1 MDAPSSETS
10 IRQALD
16 RGDLRRASEL
26 LVMHHADAVYAT
38 CRALVRERTLAED
51 LSQEAF
57 TKAIAAL
64 RTFRGEAQVR
74 TWLLSITRNTCL
86 DHLRR
91 TRGPIDERHA
101 LDVEVQPSE
110 VAPPFEQLV
119 LRGDVERSLSVLS
132 ETERAIVVLHHA
144 HGVGYPEL
152 AASFGIAEGTLRMRM
167 SRALLK
173 MRSAVDEAPLAAP
186 LERESRRRQAAR
198 PAAPRIPPQA
208 AAPSRATPP
217 SPVPSSTVPSRATP
231 PSATPPTR
239 ERSWLDRLS
248 AWWKGASEPV
258 ETVPTMAEP
267 LWAMPDEVRARIVA
281 DLASS
286 RIAFE

>member
-173 MRSAVDEAPLAAP
+173 MRSAIEEAPRVAP
-186 LERESRRRQAAR
+186 LELEGRRRQTAPRVPPGA
-198 PAAPRIPPQA
+198 AAPRMPP
-208 AAPSRATPP
+208 APPRALP
-217 SPVPSSTVPSRATP
+217 SASAPMGPSS
-231 PSATPPTR
+231 PTKA
-239 ERSWLDRLS
+239 RSWLDRLS

-267 LWAMPDEVRARIVA
+267 LWAMPYEVRARIVA

>member
-1 MDAPSSETS
+1 MGRDEIAARSSNGAAPFMDAPSSETS

-91 TRGPIDERHA
+91 TRGP
-101 LDVEVQPSE
+101 STS
-110 VAPPFEQLV
+110 
-119 LRGDVERSLSVLS
+119 GTRS
-132 ETERAIVVLHHA
+132 TW
-144 HGVGYPEL
+144 
-152 AASFGIAEGTLRMRM
+152 
-167 SRALLK
+167 
-173 MRSAVDEAPLAAP
+173 RSNP
-186 LERESRRRQAAR
+186 AR
-198 PAAPRIPPQA
+198 WPR
-208 AAPSRATPP
+208 
-217 SPVPSSTVPSRATP
+217 PSSSWCSAAMWSGVSRC
-231 PSATPPTR
+231 
-239 ERSWLDRLS
+239 
-248 AWWKGASEPV
+248 
-258 ETVPTMAEP
+258 
-267 LWAMPDEVRARIVA
+267 
-281 DLASS
+281 
-286 RIAFE
+286 